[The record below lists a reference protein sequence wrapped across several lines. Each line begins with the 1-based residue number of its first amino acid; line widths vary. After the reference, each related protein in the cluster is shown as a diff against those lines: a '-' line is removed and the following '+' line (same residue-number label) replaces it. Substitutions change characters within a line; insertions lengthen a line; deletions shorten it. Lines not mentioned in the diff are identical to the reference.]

1 MTKEDI
7 ILLYFDTSALVTAFH
22 HEINVDLLSKI
33 ITTSTNRNNLQII
46 SSIWTINE
54 IIAIIDRLLQK
65 INEKT
70 GFFEL
75 SDNDIKKIIS
85 TIVERIR
92 IITSNNDNA
101 MFKFVYLDH
110 DIITDSRIL
119 TKNFHLPLNDAI
131 HMLTGYAYNC
141 NYFIVHNKYFINQFP
156 FKKYDKMKLID
167 LTNENDRKL
176 LERELNL

>member
-22 HEINVDLLSKI
+22 HERYNYDLLSKI

-54 IIAIIDRLLQK
+54 IIAVMDKLSQK

-70 GFFEL
+70 GMFEL
-75 SDNDIKKIIS
+75 SNNDIKNIIS

-92 IITSNNDNA
+92 T
-101 MFKFVYLDH
+101 
-110 DIITDSRIL
+110 
-119 TKNFHLPLNDAI
+119 
-131 HMLTGYAYNC
+131 
-141 NYFIVHNKYFINQFP
+141 Q
-156 FKKYDKMKLID
+156 
-167 LTNENDRKL
+167 
-176 LERELNL
+176 